1 MSSSH
6 IWQLVLFE
14 KLDMLGIIC
23 DSDFGTLS
31 LPMFITNK
39 ETMKEQTFAVLE
51 MKIWI
56 YGSK

>member
-1 MSSSH
+1 
-6 IWQLVLFE
+6 
-14 KLDMLGIIC
+14 MLGIIW

-51 MKIWI
+51 IKI
-56 YGSK
+56 